1 MEHMHDNPLWRRL
14 HTRATLFSGWTWV
27 AAASLIGFETLD
39 IVFGAMILAPE
50 LLPLVIV
57 CLALAWLFRERMRR
71 AMVRLRAR
79 WRLNRLRRAER
90 ASREAP

>member
-1 MEHMHDNPLWRRL
+1 MHDTSLWRRL
-14 HTRATLFSGWTWV
+14 YMRATLFSGWTWV

-57 CLALAWLFRERMRR
+57 GLALAWLLRERMRR
-71 AMVRLRAR
+71 VIVRIRAR
-79 WRLNRLRRAER
+79 WRLNRLRRGDRGAR
-90 ASREAP
+90 DAA